1 MKAVLKRGEIYF
13 ANLSPVQG
21 SEQGGVRPVLV
32 IQNDMGNAHSPT
44 VIVLC
49 MTSRLKKRSLPTH
62 VLLEHDQTGLER
74 DSMALCEQVRT
85 IDRSRLISR
94 AGEIGAADMRRV
106 EAALRHSA
114 GLE

>member
-1 MKAVLKRGEIYF
+1 MKAVLRRGEIYF
-13 ANLSPVQG
+13 ANLSPVRG
-21 SEQGGVRPVLV
+21 SEQGGTRPVLI

-49 MTSRLKKRSLPTH
+49 LTSRLKKPELPTH
-62 VLLEHDQTGLER
+62 VLLSRERTGLER
-74 DSMALCEQVRT
+74 DSMVLCEQVRT
-85 IDRSRLISR
+85 IDRSRLLER
-94 AGEIGAADMRRV
+94 VGAVLPADMQRV